1 MEDPKISSITSR
13 EVLDGKGRPMVEVD
27 IWTTNGSMGRGAS
40 PCGTSV
46 GSQEAFVL
54 RDGGER
60 FGGLGVQKAIR
71 NVTHII
77 APALVGKSVREQRT
91 IDNLMIE
98 LDGTP
103 TKSCLGANAIYSV
116 SIAVA
121 RAAANSLDL
130 PLYRYL
136 GETETNTL
144 PIPMFN
150 LINGGIY
157 AGRRI
162 EFQEFLLAPT
172 VARTF
177 SEALRMG
184 VEVFYKLKMVIERR
198 YGQECLHTGHS
209 AGYGAPVNEPT
220 EIIETLLAA
229 TEEAGYGGMFKV
241 GLDCAA
247 SHFFDSSH
255 GCYEFRGKKTSRG
268 EMIRFLDDLGKSYPI
283 FMIEDPLDEEDF
295 EGFAEITKR
304 MSILISGDDLFA
316 TNVRRLEIGFHS
328 GAANAVI
335 FKPNMVG
342 TITEALDTA
351 YWAKKHGYALIPS
364 IRSGG
369 GVDDP
374 IADVAVAVAAP
385 LIKCGAPRSGERTSC
400 HNRLLR
406 IEEGLGKSA
415 QLPSFKV
422 VENMGRTVR

>member
-27 IWTTNGSMGRGAS
+27 VWTTNGSMGRGAS

-46 GSQEAFVL
+46 GSHEAFVL

-60 FGGLGVQKAIR
+60 FEGLGVQKAVR
-71 NVTHII
+71 NVTDII
-77 APALVGKSVREQRT
+77 SPALIGKSVREQRT
-91 IDNLMIE
+91 IDNFMIE

-103 TKSCLGANAIYSV
+103 TKSRLGANAIYSV
-116 SIAVA
+116 SIAAA
-121 RAAANSLDL
+121 RAAANSLGL

-136 GETETNTL
+136 GETEANTL

-157 AGRRI
+157 AGRSI

-172 VARTF
+172 VARTY
-177 SEALRMG
+177 SDALRMG
-184 VEVFYKLKMVIERR
+184 VEVFYRLKMVIERR
-198 YGQECLHTGHS
+198 YGQKCLHRGHS
-209 AGYGAPVNEPT
+209 AGYAAPVNEPT

-255 GCYEFRGKKTSRG
+255 GCYDFRGRKISRS

-295 EGFAEITKR
+295 EGFAEITRR
-304 MSILISGDDLFA
+304 MNILISGDDLFA
-316 TNVRRLEIGFHS
+316 TNVG
-328 GAANAVI
+328 
-335 FKPNMVG
+335 
-342 TITEALDTA
+342 
-351 YWAKKHGYALIPS
+351 
-364 IRSGG
+364 IRYSF
-369 GVDDP
+369 
-374 IADVAVAVAAP
+374 
-385 LIKCGAPRSGERTSC
+385 
-400 HNRLLR
+400 
-406 IEEGLGKSA
+406 LGKKTWLSVA
-415 QLPSFKV
+415 PIDSFWWR
-422 VENMGRTVR
+422 NR